1 MFLPEEIEDKPYRYI
16 GGIAKTKIAGKGEL
30 PIELSAGEW
39 VMVDF
44 RQIETGFISL
54 TADVQDE
61 CDIIIAFSELC
72 EEEEFSF
79 RRVNL
84 QGVIEYKA
92 SAGTTLNEET
102 FEPYTFRHVA
112 LFVKRGKLLLKEIG
126 YRTFERDMDAAIK
139 RTFQKENYN
148 EIYTA
153 ALRTFAHNA
162 VDIFTDCPSRERAGW
177 LCDSFFS
184 GRAEYFL
191 YGKTPIEDAF
201 LQNYVMFQNDGS
213 YPAGALPMCYP
224 STPAEENKF
233 IPQWNMWYVLEVCEY
248 LSERRPDIDKEIFRS
263 SVMGVINFLERYE
276 NSEGLLER
284 LPSWNFVEWSMANSW
299 VYDVNYPTNFL
310 YCAMLDAAGKTFSCE
325 RILAKADKVRRKTIE
340 CSFNGELFVDHA
352 VKKAEG
358 NYVNE
363 HHISEV
369 CQYYAVLFGGIDLD
383 LPEYSALKSHILHD
397 FKEFD
402 AGEYTFCSKNAFIG
416 LYMRMNTLMH
426 MKAGQVLAD
435 NLEEFYSHMSR
446 TTGTLW
452 EYKDG
457 QGSLDHGFAS
467 YVALTIPLADAA
479 LSAKN

>member
-1 MFLPEEIEDKPYRYI
+1 M
-16 GGIAKTKIAGKGEL
+16 
-30 PIELSAGEW
+30 
-39 VMVDF
+39 
-44 RQIETGFISL
+44 
-54 TADVQDE
+54 
-61 CDIIIAFSELC
+61 
-72 EEEEFSF
+72 
-79 RRVNL
+79 
-84 QGVIEYKA
+84 
-92 SAGTTLNEET
+92 
-102 FEPYTFRHVA
+102 
-112 LFVKRGKLLLKEIG
+112 
-126 YRTFERDMDAAIK
+126 
-139 RTFQKENYN
+139 
-148 EIYTA
+148 
-153 ALRTFAHNA
+153 
-162 VDIFTDCPSRERAGW
+162 
-177 LCDSFFS
+177 
-184 GRAEYFL
+184 
-191 YGKTPIEDAF
+191 
-201 LQNYVMFQNDGS
+201 
-213 YPAGALPMCYP
+213 
-224 STPAEENKF
+224 
-233 IPQWNMWYVLEVCEY
+233 
-248 LSERRPDIDKEIFRS
+248 DKEIFRS

-369 CQYYAVLFGGIDLD
+369 CQYYAILFGGIDLD